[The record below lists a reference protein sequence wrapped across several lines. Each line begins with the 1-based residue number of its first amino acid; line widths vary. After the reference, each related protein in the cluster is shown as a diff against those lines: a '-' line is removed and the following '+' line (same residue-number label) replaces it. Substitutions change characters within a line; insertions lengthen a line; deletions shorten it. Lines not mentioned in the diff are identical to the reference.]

1 MPAVNPDP
9 RPDELRFATVV
20 CRGGLEPVVAG
31 ELRENGI
38 TVRGTRTRAVDIE
51 TDLAGIY
58 RANMGLRSALN
69 VLLPIRTFNARN
81 YDLLYYQ
88 SRKTN
93 WHKLFPATARLRIDV
108 KGRSKILQ
116 DSRYVMHR
124 VKDGITDT
132 FTKLAGQRPSI
143 DKRHPDV
150 HVVVRREGQ
159 RVTLALD
166 TSGVPLFKRGYR
178 EDHGEAPLK
187 EDLAA
192 GMIALSGWDRAGP
205 LIDPMCGSGT
215 LLFEAWMQ
223 AARIA
228 PNRDRRFGFEMLAGY
243 EPEIHRHERE
253 RLAAGERG
261 ASPGPEL
268 AGLEIDE
275 ETCVLADDIR
285 RRHFPDAPIRFRNRD
300 FRHLDTGERFGA
312 AVCNP
317 PYGVRLGKQEEI
329 ARLYRDLGQF
339 LRERVPGGQ
348 AAIYTANADA
358 ASHFGGVQDDSIPL
372 LNGSLEGRLY
382 RFQVQPTA
390 PDPSPDA

>member
-1 MPAVNPDP
+1 MPASTPGL
-9 RPDELRFATVV
+9 RPDELRSATVV

-31 ELRENGI
+31 ELRDLGI
-38 TVRGTRTRAVDIE
+38 HVSRTGTRAVDIE

-69 VLLPIRTFNARN
+69 VLLPLRTFNARN

-93 WHKLFPATARLRIDV
+93 WHKLFPPTARLRIDV
-108 KGRSKILQ
+108 KGHSKTLQ
-116 DSRYVMHR
+116 DSRFVVHR

-132 FTKLAGQRPSI
+132 FTKLTGHRPSI
-143 DKRHPDV
+143 EKRHPDV
-150 HVVVRREGQ
+150 HIVVRREGQ

-178 EDHGEAPLK
+178 AGHGEAPIK

-192 GMIALSGWDRAGP
+192 GIVALSKWDGERP

-215 LLFEAWMQ
+215 LLFEAWMH

-228 PNRDRRFGFEMLAGY
+228 PNRDRRFGFEKLTGY
-243 EPEIHRHERE
+243 DPEIHRAQRE
-253 RLAAGERG
+253 QLAAGEE
-261 ASPGPEL
+261 GPRAGLAL

-275 ETCVLADDIR
+275 DTFAIADEIR
-285 RRHFPDAPIRFRNRD
+285 RRHFPDAPIRFENRD
-300 FRHLDTGERFGA
+300 FRQFETDERLA
-312 AVCNP
+312 AAICNP
-317 PYGVRLGKQEEI
+317 PYGVRLANEEEI
-329 ARLYRDLGQF
+329 APLYRDLGHF
-339 LRERVPGGQ
+339 LNRHVPGGH
-348 AAIYTANADA
+348 AAIYTAANAEA
-358 ASHFGGVQDDSIPL
+358 AALFGGEESDSFPL

-382 RFQVQPTA
+382 RFHPKPSSSAEQP
-390 PDPSPDA
+390 